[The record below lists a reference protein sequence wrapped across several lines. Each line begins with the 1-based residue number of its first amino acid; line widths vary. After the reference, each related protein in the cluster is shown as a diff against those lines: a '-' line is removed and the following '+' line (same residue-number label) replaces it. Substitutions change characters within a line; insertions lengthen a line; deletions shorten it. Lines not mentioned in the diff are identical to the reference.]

1 MSPNTSPLAATTPS
15 LDAHALRSD
24 FPIFERVINGHPLAY
39 LDSAN
44 SSQKPRQVLEAMDR
58 LYTRS
63 YSNVHRGV
71 YTLGVEAT
79 EALESPGRRSSGSW
93 ARPRRARSSSPAT
106 PPRP

>member
-1 MSPNTSPLAATTPS
+1 MTPNTTPLAATTPS
-15 LDAHALRSD
+15 LDAHALRAD

-79 EALESPGRRSSGSW
+79 EALES
-93 ARPRRARSSSPAT
+93 ARATVQRFLGATSPRELVFTRNAT
-106 PPRP
+106 